1 MPNVRVTQPSVIKVR
16 VGTGTIPTATE
27 INYGGNRTLKSAPDL
42 DLVGVQDG
50 DVITYVANTNSFEVV
65 NAGTLPLDLRNVDA
79 GTF

>member
-27 INYGGNRTLKSAPDL
+27 INYGGTRTLKSATDL
-42 DLVGVQDG
+42 ELVGAQSG
-50 DVITYVANTNSFEVV
+50 DVITYQANTNSFTVV

-79 GTF
+79 GLF

>member
-1 MPNVRVTQPSVIKVR
+1 MPNVRVTQPAVIKVR
-16 VGTGTIPTATE
+16 VGTGTVPTATE
-27 INYGGNRTLKSAPDL
+27 INYGGTRTLKSATDL

-65 NAGTLPLDLRNVDA
+65 NAGTLPLDLANVDA